1 MGIAKTKPDTLPEVL
16 NIEEARA
23 LLRVSRPTMV
33 KLTES
38 GVIPYM
44 LAGNRY
50 RFSRAALLNAVATG
64 AEPRT
69 ACKSAPRVACKLT
82 KWWRKAK

>member
-69 ACKSAPRVACKLT
+69 ACKST

>member
-1 MGIAKTKPDTLPEVL
+1 MEKEKIKPDPLPEVL

-38 GVIPYM
+38 RTIPFM

-50 RFSRAALLNAVATG
+50 RFSRAAILNAVATG
-64 AEPRT
+64 ATPRV
-69 ACKSAPRVACKLT
+69 ACKSAPRVACKST
-82 KWWRKAK
+82 KRRRKAK

>member
-1 MGIAKTKPDTLPEVL
+1 MGTAKTKPDTLPEVL

-64 AEPRT
+64 AEPRV
-69 ACKSAPRVACKLT
+69 ACKSAPKIACKST